1 MTAQISNIP
10 VAVDYTSR
18 DFYSLRE
25 DLINLVKAR
34 VNIDSSKQWSG
45 DDPSD
50 FGVALLEAFAYV
62 GDLTN
67 YYIDRIANETYLPTA
82 TQRKSILNLAKL
94 YGYAPTG
101 FRASQVE
108 VEFSNSYLA
117 EITGAAGDGSEVTF
131 YAENN
136 FEIGDVV
143 TVSGVLPVGFNLS
156 SVEVVSSDETSF
168 TVASTFTGAYTE
180 GGSAGKAI
188 VIPEGTQVSGSVIF
202 SDIVEEVIFT
212 TLEEAVIPPAVG
224 LSFGKVTVVARHGE
238 DISTRPENIS
248 TEEDGISAEF
258 LGTSDGSPNQRYI
271 LGENEVVTNDI
282 TVYVQAGDIYEP
294 WQQVTNLIDYGPS
307 DAVYSTD
314 LDENNFVSIVFGDG
328 ISGAIPNTLS
338 GVKASYYTGAG
349 SIGNIVPGVLTTIE
363 YIPNFT
369 SEELNSISEF
379 VSVSNPRSTGVGGAE
394 PEDNGS
400 IRTNAA
406 LAIRSVNRVVSLQ
419 DYESLALFVNNV
431 GKANATAA
439 VWTSVSLYVAPVR
452 NQGDLDKF
460 PGFDGANDEVTPEWT
475 DIQDAVTTYF
485 EGKTLIGSTLQVFPP
500 TYVPVTIGVT
510 YSKTSNYTSQQ
521 AFDDISRELINQYS
535 YANLSF
541 EQILTPEQIEATLNN
556 IPSVR
561 TARVSALHRTGESTK
576 RAALLGGPSEIF
588 VFLENNIDVDEY
600 SDNAQLSNLTAAT
613 GTLSPTFVPDFYSY
627 NLTGVTASS
636 VIITPTADLGATITV
651 NGASPST
658 PVALGP
664 VGSIVSV
671 PIVVIAP
678 DGTTVKV
685 YTVTIYRVAP

>member
-34 VNIDSSKQWSG
+34 VNVDSSKQWSG

-67 YYIDRIANETYLPTA
+67 YYIDRIANEAYLPTA

-94 YGYAPTG
+94 YGYSPTG
-101 FRASQVE
+101 FRAAQVE

-117 EITGAAGDGSEVTF
+117 EITGATGDGSEITF

-136 FEIGDVV
+136 FTIGDVV
-143 TVSGVLPVGFNLS
+143 TVSGVLPAGFNVTLA
-156 SVEVVSSDETSF
+156 EVVSADETSF
-168 TVASTFTGAYTE
+168 TVESTFTGTYTE
-180 GGSAGKAI
+180 GGSAGKVI
-188 VIPEGTQVSGSVIF
+188 RIPEGTQVSGSVIF

-212 TLEEAVIPPAVG
+212 TIEEAVIPPAVG
-224 LSFGKVTVVARHGE
+224 LAFGKVTVNARHGE
-238 DISTRPENIS
+238 DVSTRPENIS
-248 TEEDGISAEF
+248 TEEDGISGEF
-258 LGTSDGSPNQRYI
+258 LGTSDGSPNQRYT
-271 LGENEVVTNDI
+271 LGESEVVTDDI
-282 TVYVQAGDIYEP
+282 TVYVQAGDLYEP

-338 GVKASYYTGAG
+338 GIKAAYYTGAG
-349 SIGNIVPGVLTTIE
+349 TIGNIVPGVINTIE

-379 VSVSNPRSTGVGGAE
+379 VSVANPRSTGVGGAE

-419 DYESLALFVNNV
+419 DYESLALFVGNV

-475 DIQDAVTTYF
+475 AIQEAVTTYF

-510 YSKTSNYTSQQ
+510 YSKTANYTSQQ
-521 AFDDISRELINQYS
+521 AQDDISREIINQYS

-541 EQILTPEQIEATLNN
+541 EQVLTPEQIEATLNSL
-556 IPSVR
+556 PSIR
-561 TARVSALHRTGESTK
+561 TARVSALYRTGETIK

-588 VFLENNIDVDEY
+588 VFLENNIDVEES

-613 GTLSPTFVPDFYSY
+613 GTLSPTFDPDFYSY

-636 VIITPTADLGATITV
+636 VVITPTADVGATITV
-651 NGASPST
+651 NGVSPAT

-664 VGSIVSV
+664 VGSITTAS
-671 PIVVIAP
+671 IVVIAP